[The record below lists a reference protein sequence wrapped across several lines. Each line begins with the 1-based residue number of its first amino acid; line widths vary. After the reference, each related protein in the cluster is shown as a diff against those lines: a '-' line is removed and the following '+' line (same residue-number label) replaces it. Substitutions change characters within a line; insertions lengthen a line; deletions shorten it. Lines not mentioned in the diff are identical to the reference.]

1 MPVTYHGIG
10 VFVGGRSISTS
21 VVAPFQKTV
30 AGVPLMMK
38 KWFIQ
43 FAAVVLVLLAG
54 TVRAEDTALGGL
66 LPPET
71 PLVKDSELT
80 ITIADYRKA
89 LQALP
94 PKQRP
99 GIERDVTALQ
109 EFLLELYAE
118 QRLAREAQQQGIPD
132 QPDVQAQLQMAQRK
146 VLVSALVDQFKANL
160 KQPDFTELAQEYYQT
175 HRQEFTR
182 PEQLQVAHILIKAPL
197 CACEDTQ
204 GEKRKRAEA
213 LLAEL
218 RGGADFTELARKNSE
233 DEASARQGG
242 ILPRLVTRG
251 MLVKPFEDVAFALQP
266 GELSEVVETQYGY
279 HIIKLVSRQPETVQ
293 PFEQI
298 KGRIIE
304 KLAGD
309 FQNASHKEFIAR
321 FYPKPDAFNLGMIR
335 ALAPAGAESGPG
347 APNPPP
353 PPPPPMPP
361 TK

>member
-1 MPVTYHGIG
+1 
-10 VFVGGRSISTS
+10 
-21 VVAPFQKTV
+21 
-30 AGVPLMMK
+30 
-38 KWFIQ
+38 
-43 FAAVVLVLLAG
+43 
-54 TVRAEDTALGGL
+54 
-66 LPPET
+66 
-71 PLVKDSELT
+71 
-80 ITIADYRKA
+80 
-89 LQALP
+89 
-94 PKQRP
+94 
-99 GIERDVTALQ
+99 
-109 EFLLELYAE
+109 
-118 QRLAREAQQQGIPD
+118 
-132 QPDVQAQLQMAQRK
+132 
-146 VLVSALVDQFKANL
+146 
-160 KQPDFTELAQEYYQT
+160 
-175 HRQEFTR
+175 
-182 PEQLQVAHILIKAPL
+182 
-197 CACEDTQ
+197 
-204 GEKRKRAEA
+204 
-213 LLAEL
+213 L